1 MNKSEFKNPIIWVI
15 LGLFIVVSIFIV
27 SGIVNS
33 NSSETESSIS
43 GTSSYDFDSEFKK
56 AKQQASDENAPKPDS
71 EYVGGDSSSP
81 NTATSASIG
90 QSQPLKS
97 ESGDMMDVK
106 IDSVEKDMGD
116 GDYYIPQNGY
126 FAKVTFT
133 VTNLG
138 DKPFEVTSHQ
148 LDFYDGNNMKAE
160 LNSRDF
166 YSETIQPGKS
176 ATGIAYFDIMNDTT
190 DYEVYFANASW
201 VGSY

>member
-15 LGLFIVVSIFIV
+15 LGLFIIASIFII

-33 NSSETESSIS
+33 NSSDTKSSIS
-43 GTSSYDFDSEFKK
+43 STSSYDFDSEFEK
-56 AKQQASDENAPKPDS
+56 AKQQVSDENAPKPDS
-71 EYVGGDSSSP
+71 EYVGDDSSSP
-81 NTATSASIG
+81 STATSASIG
-90 QSQPLKS
+90 QSQPFKS
-97 ESGDMMDVK
+97 ESGDMIDVK

-138 DKPFEVTSHQ
+138 DKPFEATSHQ

-166 YSETIQPGKS
+166 YSETIQPSKS

>member
-1 MNKSEFKNPIIWVI
+1 M
-15 LGLFIVVSIFIV
+15 L
-27 SGIVNS
+27 
-33 NSSETESSIS
+33 
-43 GTSSYDFDSEFKK
+43 
-56 AKQQASDENAPKPDS
+56 
-71 EYVGGDSSSP
+71 
-81 NTATSASIG
+81 
-90 QSQPLKS
+90 
-97 ESGDMMDVK
+97 DVK

>member
-1 MNKSEFKNPIIWVI
+1 
-15 LGLFIVVSIFIV
+15 
-27 SGIVNS
+27 
-33 NSSETESSIS
+33 
-43 GTSSYDFDSEFKK
+43 
-56 AKQQASDENAPKPDS
+56 
-71 EYVGGDSSSP
+71 
-81 NTATSASIG
+81 
-90 QSQPLKS
+90 
-97 ESGDMMDVK
+97 MDVK

-116 GDYYIPQNGY
+116 GNYYNPQNGY

>member
-1 MNKSEFKNPIIWVI
+1 MKKMLLGLAVVTLGFTIAGCSSKSEEAIN
-15 LGLFIVVSIFIV
+15 
-27 SGIVNS
+27 
-33 NSSETESSIS
+33 EESS
-43 GTSSYDFDSEFKK
+43 SSYNFDSEFEK
-56 AKQQASDENAPKPDS
+56 AKQQVSDENAPKPDS
-71 EYVGGDSSSP
+71 EYVGDDSSSP
-81 NTATSASIG
+81 SNAASASIG
-90 QSQPLKS
+90 QSQPFKS
-97 ESGDMMDVK
+97 ESGDMIDVK

-138 DKPFEVTSHQ
+138 DQPFEATSHQ

-166 YSETIQPGKS
+166 YSETIQPSKS
-176 ATGIAYFDIMNDTT
+176 ATGIAYFDIMNDTP

>member
-1 MNKSEFKNPIIWVI
+1 MKKIFLSLVVITLGFSIAGCSSKSDEAIN
-15 LGLFIVVSIFIV
+15 
-27 SGIVNS
+27 
-33 NSSETESSIS
+33 EESS
-43 GTSSYDFDSEFKK
+43 SSYDFDSEFEK
-56 AKQQASDENAPKPDS
+56 AKQQVSDENAPKPDS
-71 EYVGGDSSSP
+71 EYVGDDSSSP
-81 NTATSASIG
+81 SNAASASIG
-90 QSQPLKS
+90 QSQPFKS
-97 ESGDMMDVK
+97 ESGDMIDVK

-138 DKPFEVTSHQ
+138 DQPFEATSHQ

-166 YSETIQPGKS
+166 YSETIQPSKS
-176 ATGIAYFDIMNDTT
+176 ATGIAYFDIMNDTP